1 MTPTVSIAFQ
11 LSLLLFV
18 SQAGYLLAAWLG
30 QPAVVGAI
38 LAGVAIGPGALGWIP
53 YTDFIADLARMG
65 AIVLVFVTGLEFGP
79 EEIARPR
86 HAAIALGGAVAS
98 WAGGFAVARAFGLGV
113 QGAAVVGVALIATS
127 IAVGASTLREAGGL
141 HTETARDVVG
151 SALAANVLALVA
163 LAAVAGDWRRGVPA
177 AAIVLTLAKGAGF
190 LAVGAWV
197 GRKGLPRLLGAA
209 DRAPITAR
217 QPHFVFVLALAAAF
231 LYAMAAE
238 LAGLTAIVGA
248 FLAGV
253 CLEGVRVERG
263 RPLPEGAAYLR
274 GLFAPL
280 FFVALGVLADVRSLT
295 AGMAGFVAVLTGVA
309 VVAKV
314 AGGAVGAAA
323 AGAGVR
329 HGAVVGLGMSPR
341 GELATILALVALS
354 QGLIAQPAYLA
365 VVLASVLTSLLTPPL
380 FRRLA
385 AAREPAPRRT
395 AGRPPGVP
403 PPPG

>member
-1 MTPTVSIAFQ
+1 VTPTLSIAFQ

-18 SQAGYLLAAWLG
+18 AQAGYLLAAWLG

-38 LAGVAIGPGALGWIP
+38 LAGVAIGPGVLGWVP
-53 YTDFIADLARMG
+53 YSDFIADLARMG
-65 AIVLVFVTGLEFGP
+65 AIVLVFVTGLEFGM

-98 WAGGFAVARAFGLGV
+98 WLGGYAVARGFGLGV
-113 QGAAVVGVALIATS
+113 QGAAVVGVTLIATS

-141 HTETARDVVG
+141 HTETARSVVG
-151 SALAANVLALVA
+151 SALAGNVLALLA
-163 LAAVAGDWRRGVPA
+163 LGAVAGDWSRGVPA
-177 AAIVLTLAKGAGF
+177 AAIALTLVKGAGF

-197 GRKGLPRLLGAA
+197 GRKGLPRLLTVA
-209 DRAPITAR
+209 DRAPITER

-263 RPLPEGAAYLR
+263 RPLPEGASYLR

-280 FFVALGVLADVRSLT
+280 FFVALGVLADVRALT
-295 AGMAGFVAVLTGVA
+295 AGMAGFVAVLTVVA
-309 VVAKV
+309 VAAKVGGSALGAV
-314 AGGAVGAAA
+314 AGGG
-323 AGAGVR
+323 GLR
-329 HGAVVGLGMSPR
+329 HGAVVGLGMAPR

-354 QGLIAQPAYLA
+354 RGWIAQPAYLA
-365 VVLASVLTSLLTPPL
+365 VVITSVLTSLLTPPL

-385 AAREPAPRRT
+385 PAPRT
-395 AGRPPGVP
+395 AGRPPGDP